1 MKTSIKGYLRN
12 SPDVNKPQNII
23 EGGDITMKGVDF
35 KVHGIDNNG
44 YAKVMVPGNDYKFP
58 NAKYVTETPIKNNKQ
73 MYSPFNKKFCGK
85 SPLKALTGGGE
96 PKIKTEQLQ
105 EVDLGVVKKKKKDAF
120 VKNPYYGMTR
130 ADRVRERT
138 SSGMIPEKWT
148 KRDRILPSRLK
159 SLQKT
164 YGPRK

>member
-35 KVHGIDNNG
+35 KVHGVDNNG

-85 SPLKALTGGGE
+85 SPLKQAKQQSEFETAYESGE
-96 PKIKTEQLQ
+96 NL
-105 EVDLGVVKKKKKDAF
+105 
-120 VKNPYYGMTR
+120 VKNPFYGKKKERGLFLDEKVRTSKMVPKKVVENIHRR
-130 ADRVRERT
+130 ADKREAEMR
-138 SSGMIPEKWT
+138 GK
-148 KRDRILPSRLK
+148 
-159 SLQKT
+159 
-164 YGPRK
+164 